1 MTSDPQFAA
10 SPFVELTVLTGKSR
24 GKVFRFDSRGAFIFG
39 RDKSAHLRAIDSER
53 LISRFHFLMEI
64 NPPLC
69 RIIDL
74 NSSNGTFI
82 NRERITAAELRDKD
96 VLQAGRTA
104 VRVRIRTPDRAETG
118 PVSSA
123 PEFKTTDLDQTA
135 SCASPNI
142 GAQATQEFHASA
154 SELSIPGYRLMKP
167 LGEGGMGIVHLALR
181 CADNE
186 HVAIKTIRP
195 AMAASKRELDLFLR
209 EAAVLMQ
216 LEHPRIVRFR
226 EMGRGEGY
234 IYLSMDYIRGLN
246 AAELVRSVGPLPVRR
261 AISITCDLLEALN
274 YAHSRG
280 FVHRDVK
287 PSNVLVTNR
296 PDGEVAML
304 ADFGLARTYQDARI
318 SGLTLLGDMRG
329 TIAFMAPEQILRPR
343 EAKPE
348 VDQYSA
354 AATLYFLLTG
364 TFAHEL
370 AGLELSAQLS
380 KILGGK
386 PIPVH
391 VRRADI
397 PDEVAE
403 IVSKA
408 LSADPAA
415 RYPSVGE
422 MLSALKVAAR

>member
-1 MTSDPQFAA
+1 
-10 SPFVELTVLTGKSR
+10 
-24 GKVFRFDSRGAFIFG
+24 
-39 RDKSAHLRAIDSER
+39 
-53 LISRFHFLMEI
+53 MEI

-69 RIIDL
+69 RIVDL
-74 NSSNGTFI
+74 NSSNGTFV
-82 NRERITAAELRDKD
+82 NRKRITAVALRDKD

-104 VRVRIRTPDRAETG
+104 VRVRIKTANLAETG

-123 PEFKTTDLDQTA
+123 PEFKTTDLDQAA
-135 SCASPNI
+135 SDASPNI
-142 GAQATQEFHASA
+142 EAEATQEFHASA
-154 SELSIPGYRLMKP
+154 GELSIPGYRLVKQ
-167 LGEGGMGIVHLALR
+167 LGEGGMGIVHLAVR
-181 CADNE
+181 IADNE

-234 IYLSMDYIRGLN
+234 IYLSMDYVRGLN
-246 AAELVRSVGPLPVRR
+246 AAELVRSYGPLPIQR
-261 AISITCDLLEALN
+261 AVSITCDLLEALKH
-274 YAHSRG
+274 AHSRG

-287 PSNVLVTNR
+287 PSNVLVTNG

-329 TIAFMAPEQILRPR
+329 TIAFMAPEQILQSR

-354 AATLYFLLTG
+354 AATLYFLLTAKL
-364 TFAHEL
+364 AHEL
-370 AGLELSAQLS
+370 AGLQLSEQLS
-380 KILGGK
+380 KILSGK
-386 PIPVH
+386 PIPLQACRSDV
-391 VRRADI
+391 
-397 PDEVAE
+397 PDEVVQ
-403 IVSKA
+403 IVSKG
-408 LSADPAA
+408 LSANPAA
-415 RYPSVGE
+415 RYASTGE
-422 MLSALKVAAR
+422 MLAALQLVQK